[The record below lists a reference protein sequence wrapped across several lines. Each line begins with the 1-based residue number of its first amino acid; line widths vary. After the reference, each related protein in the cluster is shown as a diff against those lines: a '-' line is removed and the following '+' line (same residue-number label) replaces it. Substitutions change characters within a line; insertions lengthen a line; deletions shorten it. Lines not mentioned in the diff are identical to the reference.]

1 MVSSTRTWKNFA
13 RERLTVWGK
22 LIIEEFGIDE
32 EDVTREIDYASRA
45 LQAIRDSIPK
55 EADKPKVGI
64 RVIAGGPQISTTAVS
79 QTLSRALKL
88 DIYVVG
94 EHPLGDYPR
103 LESYGLESCTTK
115 SEFFWKGSFA
125 AKKFLKRQRC
135 QAAHGSIDITSSL
148 DICEGG
154 LIPRRHKEGHV
165 RQLSNWD
172 A

>member
-45 LQAIRDSIPK
+45 LQAIRGSIPK

-79 QTLSRALKL
+79 QTLSQAPSTV
-88 DIYVVG
+88 DMSAQNDEQQQPGMCIY
-94 EHPLGDYPR
+94 E
-103 LESYGLESCTTK
+103 K
-115 SEFFWKGSFA
+115 
-125 AKKFLKRQRC
+125 
-135 QAAHGSIDITSSL
+135 
-148 DICEGG
+148 
-154 LIPRRHKEGHV
+154 RHKT
-165 RQLSNWD
+165 
-172 A
+172 